1 MTTLILACLLAAAIA
16 LPCRLIRRLAPPTGY
31 ARLGF
36 NALGPLIAV
45 TGGWSVFYLLFPL
58 LAAPPSSAKESES
71 FLVNQAAIGLLS
83 AAVLPWIAY
92 FVLKAWR
99 GKNRE

>member
-1 MTTLILACLLAAAIA
+1 VSTLILVSLFIVTIA
-16 LPCRLIRRLAPPTGY
+16 WPSRLIDRLAPPRGH

-36 NALGPLIAV
+36 HVLGPLIAI
-45 TGGWSVFYLLFPL
+45 TGGWCVSYLLFPL
-58 LAAPPSSAKESES
+58 LAASPSSAKENES

-92 FVLKAWR
+92 FVLKAGLDRNR
-99 GKNRE
+99 G

>member
-1 MTTLILACLLAAAIA
+1 MGTLIFISLLIAAIA
-16 LPCRLIRRLAPPTGY
+16 WPSRLISRLAPPTGY

-36 NALGPLIAV
+36 HVLGPLIAV
-45 TGGWSVFYLLFPL
+45 TGGCCVSYLLFPL
-58 LAAPPSSAKESES
+58 LAAPPSSAKDSES

-83 AAVLPWIAY
+83 AAVLPWIVY

-99 GKNRE
+99 GKNRG

>member
-1 MTTLILACLLAAAIA
+1 MSTLILASLLIAAIA
-16 LPCRLIRRLAPPTGY
+16 WPSRLIGRLAPPFSY
-31 ARLGF
+31 AKLCF
-36 NALGPLIAV
+36 HMLGPLIAI
-45 TGGWSVFYLLFPL
+45 TGGWCVSYLLFPL

-83 AAVLPWIAY
+83 AAVLPWIVY